1 MKNKSIVSF
10 ILIFL
15 SGWGEIWSQAA
26 SSASGAAGNDTL
38 RTILLVISIVLFLII
53 IVLGSTLSASYKNYI
68 NNKISKGG
76 GALSLIG
83 TSAIFTLSLVFPT
96 EMSAQSII
104 DFKVWSS
111 LPYDIWIYLAV
122 IFLQLVVIIFMS
134 NKIRS
139 FIRTEVKTEE
149 VEQESWLVRWFSR
162 LNNFKPI
169 EEEAKFDVGHDY
181 DGIRELDNNTPAWWS
196 YTFLFCILFAGVY
209 MYRYHVAHSAPLPLE
224 ELKIAQDEAAIQ
236 KAEYLKNAAESIDE
250 TNVTM
255 SDAAGL
261 SIGAELYT
269 KNCVVCHGDKGQGGI
284 GPNLTDDYWI
294 HKGSLKDIFYSV
306 KYGWPQNGMKAW
318 SEDFS
323 PSQIAHVSSYVK
335 TLVGTNPPNPKDKQ
349 GELYKE
355 DGEPGSDVKEIPAEV
370 DTSVVK

>member
-1 MKNKSIVSF
+1 MKNKSIASL

-15 SGWGEIWSQAA
+15 TIAGPI
-26 SSASGAAGNDTL
+26 GAQPTAPVPGSDGFDTL
-38 RTILLVISIVLFLII
+38 RTILLLISIVLLII
-53 IVLGSTLSASYKNYI
+53 IVVLGSTLSASYRNYM
-68 NNKISKGG
+68 NNTFRKGG
-76 GALSLIG
+76 GALSLTGI
-83 TSAIFTLSLVFPT
+83 AFTFLFSFPN
-96 EMSAQSII
+96 EAKAQSVM
-104 DFKVWSS
+104 DMKVWAN
-111 LPYDIWIYLAV
+111 LPFDIWIYLGV
-122 IFLQLVVIIFMS
+122 IFLQLIVIVFIS
-134 NKIRS
+134 NKIRG
-139 FIRTEVKTEE
+139 FIQTESVAEE
-149 VEQESWLVRWFSR
+149 VESESWIVKWFSK
-162 LNNFKPI
+162 LNNFRPI

-196 YTFLFCILFAGVY
+196 YTFIFCILFAGVY
-209 MYRYHVAHSAPLPLE
+209 MYRYHVSHSAPLPLE
-224 ELKIAQDEAAIQ
+224 ELRIAQEEAAIR
-236 KAEYLKNAAESIDE
+236 KAEYLKNAAESVDE

-294 HKGSLKDIFYSV
+294 HKGTLKDIFYSV

-335 TLVGTNPPNPKDKQ
+335 TLLGTNPPNQKDKQ
-349 GELYKE
+349 GEFFKE
-355 DGEPGSDVKEIPAEV
+355 EEASSTVKEESAV
-370 DTSVVK
+370 SDTTVAK